1 MGFSPDGNCRNIVT
15 ALTEAKHRGMLTL
28 GLVGGD
34 GGLLKQNK
42 LDFCFIVQTC
52 DPLAL
57 QETHEMLYHVLWE
70 LVHVF
75 FEHEGLLA

>member
-1 MGFSPDGNCRNIVT
+1 MGFSPDGNCQNIIT
-15 ALTEAKHRGMLTL
+15 ALTEAQHMGMLTL
-28 GLVGGD
+28 GLVGQD

-42 LDFCFIVQTC
+42 LDFCFVVQTC
-52 DPLAL
+52 DPLAI